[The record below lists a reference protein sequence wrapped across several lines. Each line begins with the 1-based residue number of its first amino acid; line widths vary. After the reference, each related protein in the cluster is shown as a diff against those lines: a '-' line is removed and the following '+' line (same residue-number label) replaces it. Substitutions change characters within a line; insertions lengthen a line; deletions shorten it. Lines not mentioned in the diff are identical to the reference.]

1 MDQDVTKKFKG
12 LDGHAVPIA
21 YVSSKGNSGHPLL
34 EASKSF
40 EENKDGLT
48 GGADGNTRADHHT
61 QGKNGSDSVRTAD
74 NDVKDHPQVHPN
86 NEGEINRNF
95 TTSNDLVRVP
105 IGSPYEKIATS
116 TLFFSPSAGERL
128 PLDVM
133 VLDEKQLKREKRKQA
148 NRESARRSRMRKQA
162 EYEELV
168 KSCDALSTEQM
179 DLKSELDQL
188 KVDAEK
194 MRLENA
200 ALREQL
206 KNAQVMQEG
215 GNASPKTEG
224 DFTLPNDAKN
234 ILTNLGSV
242 SSNAPPDCE
251 THETSISETIT
262 RLHQLLESSSRTD
275 AVAAR

>member
-1 MDQDVTKKFKG
+1 
-12 LDGHAVPIA
+12 
-21 YVSSKGNSGHPLL
+21 
-34 EASKSF
+34 
-40 EENKDGLT
+40 
-48 GGADGNTRADHHT
+48 
-61 QGKNGSDSVRTAD
+61 
-74 NDVKDHPQVHPN
+74 
-86 NEGEINRNF
+86 
-95 TTSNDLVRVP
+95 
-105 IGSPYEKIATS
+105 
-116 TLFFSPSAGERL
+116 
-128 PLDVM
+128 
-133 VLDEKQLKREKRKQA
+133 
-148 NRESARRSRMRKQA
+148 MRKQA

-168 KSCDALSTEQM
+168 KSCDSLSTEQM

-200 ALREQL
+200 ALRL

-234 ILTNLGSV
+234 MLTNLGSV